1 MKKYFVFIPIVIA
14 AVLIFL
20 FSRCEKEVTY
30 PVKVICN
37 FSETGIDT
45 GAVIVGATVT
55 IGKDNYAPFA
65 QATGLTDATGAFKY
79 TFQYEALLD
88 ITTTYTY
95 IEDGVTR
102 TYIGAG
108 QIKLMPDQLVEK
120 TILMIE
126 QQ

>member
-1 MKKYFVFIPIVIA
+1 MKKYFVFIPVVVA

-30 PVKVICN
+30 PVKIVCN

-45 GAVIVGATVT
+45 GGVVVGATVT

-65 QATGLTDATGAFKY
+65 QASGLTDITGAFKY
-79 TFQYEALLD
+79 TFQHEALLD
-88 ITTTYTY
+88 ITAEYSY

-102 TYIGAG
+102 SYIGVG
-108 QIKLMPDQLVEK
+108 QIKLMPDELVEK

-126 QQ
+126 Q